1 MLDIKLN
8 ILYTMNIEVVFNR
21 RQTEITITVNIYSF
35 QQTENTNFI
44 AMQS

>member
-21 RQTEITITVNIYSF
+21 RQRYNHNRKYL
-35 QQTENTNFI
+35 
-44 AMQS
+44 